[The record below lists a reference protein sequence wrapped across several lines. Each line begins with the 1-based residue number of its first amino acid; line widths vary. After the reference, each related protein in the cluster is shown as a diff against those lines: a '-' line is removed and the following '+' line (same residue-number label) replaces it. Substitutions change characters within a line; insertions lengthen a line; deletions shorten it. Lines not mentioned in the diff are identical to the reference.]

1 MFRVCRHL
9 IRGAAVL
16 AAVTNLA
23 AAQSL
28 VPLTRNQFGISGT
41 LIRPTGQFQQFVDW
55 GGGLG
60 TYFVAG
66 MDAHGILGIRVDGS
80 ALWYG
85 HESWDIWL
93 GPRLPYSYL
102 RASTDNMIFS
112 LGVGP
117 QVTFGTGRVRPYGF
131 GTAGFSYFVTWSS
144 VSGVDGYDYE
154 SNTNFDDM
162 SFALSAGGGL
172 LTQIAGRHKPVFL
185 DMAAHWTH
193 NGTTDYLREGSI
205 VDSPDGSMIML
216 PIRSEANH
224 WSFRLG
230 VTFAF

>member
-1 MFRVCRHL
+1 MFRVVRHL
-9 IRGAAVL
+9 ACGAAAL
-16 AAVTNLA
+16 AAATNVA

-28 VPLTRNQFGISGT
+28 VPVTRNQFGISAT
-41 LIRPTGQFQQFVDW
+41 LIRPTGEFQRFVDW

-60 TYFVAG
+60 MYFVAG
-66 MDAHGILGIRVDGS
+66 MDTHGILGIRVDGS

-131 GTAGFSYFVTWSS
+131 GTAGLSYFVTWSS

-172 LTQIAGRHKPVFL
+172 LTQIAGRNKPVFL
-185 DMAAHWTH
+185 DIAAHWTH

-205 VDSPDGSMIML
+205 IDAPDGSMIML

>member
-1 MFRVCRHL
+1 MLRRSRYL
-9 IRGAAVL
+9 ICAAAAL
-16 AAVTNLA
+16 AAITDLA

-28 VPLTRNQFGISGT
+28 VPITRNQFGINGT
-41 LIRPTGQFQQFVDW
+41 LMRPTGQFQQFVDW

-60 TYFVAG
+60 MYFVG
-66 MDAHGILGIRVDGS
+66 GIDTHGILGIRVDGS

-117 QVTFGTGRVRPYGF
+117 QITFGTGRVRPYGF
-131 GTAGFSYFVTWSS
+131 GTAGVSYFVTTSS
-144 VSGVDGYDYE
+144 VTGVDGYDYE

-162 SFALSAGGGL
+162 SFALTAGGGL

-185 DMAAHWTH
+185 DVAAHWTH
-193 NGTTDYLREGSI
+193 NGTTDYLREGGI
-205 VDSPDGSMIML
+205 IDGPDGSMILL